1 MGTCVSAV
9 LQDEMGV
16 YDGHQRD
23 GIMLDR
29 FISYS
34 RIESALLEYPSVLE
48 AGVAAECRYRQ
59 QPLLKV
65 FLALEPDAGE
75 VGGNSNLDEGTN
87 FAGFNLTEFSRGV
100 QDYLRQ
106 KFNLGLALAINVGIR
121 EKLPMTR
128 SGKILRNVLSEWE

>member
-48 AGVAAECRYRQ
+48 AGVVAECRYRQ

-65 FLALEPDAGE
+65 FLALEADVVAAG
-75 VGGNSNLDEGTN
+75 VSSDLVEGIN
-87 FAGFNLTEFSRGV
+87 FSEFKLAEFSRGV